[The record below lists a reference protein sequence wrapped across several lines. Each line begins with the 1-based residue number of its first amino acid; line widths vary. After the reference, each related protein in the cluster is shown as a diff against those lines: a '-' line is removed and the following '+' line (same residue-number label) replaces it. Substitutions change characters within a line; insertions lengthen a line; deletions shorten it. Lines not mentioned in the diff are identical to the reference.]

1 MQQSSLIKAVGIL
14 LFGIAAFDVMS
25 VFVRFLGDTFPIL
38 QISVFRN
45 IFGMVPAL
53 ILLAAGPGFVALK
66 KLNNSFLLK
75 IVLIR
80 SAAVLLAQLSFYTAL
95 TKIEFA
101 TAATLSYTSPFF
113 ITLLS
118 IPLLGHHIGFVRF
131 LAIIFGFAGVVAI
144 FRPFNDDFT
153 IWMTLPILAG
163 FGYGL
168 SSVLVKR
175 IPDEIDSSAIQITQQ
190 FTTFLMG
197 VCLLFTTGEF
207 VPIVSLDH
215 LMYFCLMGVCGG
227 IGLLCL
233 IIAYRLADPSSL
245 SIFEYFGIPI
255 SFIFGWLAFREA
267 PISTLF
273 PGALLIIGAGVLIFL
288 REKRSSNQKP
298 KQAPIILR

>member
-1 MQQSSLIKAVGIL
+1 MRQSTLLKAVSIL
-14 LFGIAAFDVMS
+14 LFGIAAFDIMS
-25 VFVRFLGDTFPIL
+25 VIVRLLGNSFPIL
-38 QISVFRN
+38 QISVLRN
-45 IFGMVPAL
+45 IFGMIPAL
-53 ILLAAGPGFVALK
+53 VVLAAGPGFAALK
-66 KLNNSFLLK
+66 KLNNSLLLK

-80 SAAVLLAQLSFYTAL
+80 SAAVLLAQVSFYAAL
-95 TKIEFA
+95 TKLEFA
-101 TAATLSYTSPFF
+101 TAATLGFTSPLF

-118 IPLLGHHIGFVRF
+118 IPLLGLHIGFVRF

-153 IWMTLPILAG
+153 VWMILPILAG

-168 SSVLVKR
+168 SSVLVKL
-175 IPDEIDSSAIQITQQ
+175 IPDEVDSSAIQITQQ

-197 VCLLFTTGEF
+197 VCLLFTTSEF

-255 SFIFGWLAFREA
+255 SFIFGWLVFGEA

-273 PGALLIIGAGVLIFL
+273 PGVLLIIGAGIIIFV
-288 REKRSSNQKP
+288 REKRLSNQKP
-298 KQAPIILR
+298 KQAPITLR

>member
-25 VFVRFLGDTFPIL
+25 VFVRLLGDKFPIL
-38 QISVFRN
+38 QISVLRN
-45 IFGMVPAL
+45 IFGMIPAL
-53 ILLAAGPGFVALK
+53 ILLATGSGFVALK

-75 IVLIR
+75 IVFIR

-95 TKIEFA
+95 IKIEFA
-101 TAATLSYTSPFF
+101 TAATLSFTSPFF
-113 ITLLS
+113 IALLS
-118 IPLLGHHIGFVRF
+118 VPLLGHHIGFVRF

-153 IWMTLPILAG
+153 VWMTLPILAG

-197 VCLLFTTGEF
+197 V
-207 VPIVSLDH
+207 
-215 LMYFCLMGVCGG
+215 
-227 IGLLCL
+227 
-233 IIAYRLADPSSL
+233 
-245 SIFEYFGIPI
+245 
-255 SFIFGWLAFREA
+255 
-267 PISTLF
+267 
-273 PGALLIIGAGVLIFL
+273 
-288 REKRSSNQKP
+288 
-298 KQAPIILR
+298 